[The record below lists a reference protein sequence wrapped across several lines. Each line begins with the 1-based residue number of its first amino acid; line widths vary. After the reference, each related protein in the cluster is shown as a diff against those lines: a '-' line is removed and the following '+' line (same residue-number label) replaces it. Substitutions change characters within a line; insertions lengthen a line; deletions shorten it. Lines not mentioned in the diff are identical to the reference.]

1 MCTSPVYS
9 SRKTFCISQC
19 VFEGEPT
26 LMRMGFKVTISLA
39 AVVSHT
45 EQEYSRPMDLQ
56 WSCSSLWSSK
66 LSSKNSRCSP

>member
-9 SRKTFCISQC
+9 SRSTFCISQC

-26 LMRMGFKVTISLA
+26 LMRIGFKVTISLA

-45 EQEYSRPMDLQ
+45 QLQELPVLAVSGTVGVVRVRVWGVVL
-56 WSCSSLWSSK
+56 L
-66 LSSKNSRCSP
+66 R